1 MDRRLRG
8 FKTGSW
14 IYPNLL
20 NEKGA
25 VFFSWTSWD
34 CFAFNFSCRVFPSVF
49 SELQIFKERKNE
61 AFFWRDSETG
71 ISRGKTSKDEMVLAF
86 CSNRF
91 LSQPQFRA
99 GMKNSRFPSK

>member
-34 CFAFNFSCRVFPSVF
+34 CFEFSFSCRVFPSVF

-61 AFFWRDSETG
+61 EFFWRDSETG
-71 ISRGKTSKDEMVLAF
+71 ISRGKMSKDEKVLAF
-86 CSNRF
+86 SSNRF
-91 LSQPQFRA
+91 CRNLSFVR
-99 GMKNSRFPSK
+99 G